1 MALIQSVSFRVLA
14 LSVLATLS
22 LATVAEA
29 QISSRMCSGDRL
41 SKMMTMVGGMPDGPH
56 KWAMYKYLAIL
67 NTAMSKD
74 GFRGCEMT
82 MKNMYRLHHM
92 PHIDM
97 HHMGN

>member
-1 MALIQSVSFRVLA
+1 MSLIHSVSLRFLA

-29 QISSRMCSGDRL
+29 QMSSRMCSGDHL
-41 SKMMTMVGGMPDGPH
+41 SKMITMVGGMPDGPH

-74 GFRGCEMT
+74 GMRGCEMT

-92 PHIDM
+92 HHNHMD
-97 HHMGN
+97 HMGH

>member
-1 MALIQSVSFRVLA
+1 MSLIHSVSLRFLA

-29 QISSRMCSGDRL
+29 QMSSRMCSDDHL

-56 KWAMYKYLAIL
+56 KWAMYKYLVIL

-74 GFRGCEMT
+74 GIRGCEMT
-82 MKNMYRLHHM
+82 MKNMHRLHH
-92 PHIDM
+92 M

>member
-1 MALIQSVSFRVLA
+1 MSSKHTSASRLLA
-14 LSVLATLS
+14 VFALATLS
-22 LATVAEA
+22 LTTVAEA
-29 QISSRMCSGDRL
+29 QMSSRMCSGDHL

-56 KWAMYKYLAIL
+56 KWTMYKYLAIL

-74 GFRGCEMT
+74 GIRGCEMT

-92 PHIDM
+92 HLNNM

>member
-1 MALIQSVSFRVLA
+1 MSLIHSASLRFLA

-29 QISSRMCSGDRL
+29 QMSSQMCSGDHL

-74 GFRGCEMT
+74 GIRGCEMT
-82 MKNMYRLHHM
+82 MENMYRLHHM
-92 PHIDM
+92 HHKNM